1 MGTPE
6 VTVLNGD
13 DARHPTPHDD
23 APSRVSAPGQGS
35 SVRWRALGVA
45 AMFVIA
51 SGLPTL
57 APTIAGAGVPTL
69 TRVGTVS
76 RQLAAI
82 YSPQGTREAFSTPAI
97 ADVTGDGRPD
107 LVTAALDGTV
117 AAHALPSRTQIWK
130 VSVGRT
136 SIQTSPAVV
145 DLTGDRKNDVVIG
158 TMDGRVLLLDGP
170 TGRVV
175 RTFYQGPPLH
185 CPPGNDCRPDGFFA
199 TPAIA
204 DVNGDGVL
212 DIVAASWDHTVY
224 AWSSRGPLLWR
235 RFLEDTLWSSPVVAD
250 IDRDGSPEIILGG
263 DIYAN
268 NPLGKPAGGLVWI
281 LKRDGST
288 YPGYPRSLPGQTVW
302 SSPAVGDINSDGN
315 LDVVI
320 GSGTNFPSPAGRRV
334 EAFTARTGR
343 SLPGWPVGVDGRV
356 MGSPAI
362 GNLDGD
368 AQLEVAF
375 ASEGGWVYAY
385 DTNGARRWRACN
397 AASCGS
403 FNSHG
408 TVSIADVDGD
418 GTQEVVSA
426 LDRNL
431 QVFSPSNGAVEASV
445 ALTAGGWA
453 PVSAPTIAEVDGKT
467 IIAQSTSNTVLNVDL
482 VSTGKPLCLADWPT
496 FKHDARRSGRMGASA
511 GAAWVPFAC
520 PADFV
525 AQQYKDF
532 LGRPLDA
539 AGSAYWTGQLRGGTA
554 GSTVIEQY
562 MGSPEFGRVVAPIVR
577 ANFALFGTYP
587 QSAEAVRAGAV
598 SLRQGTK
605 LAAITD
611 GLAATPSIAV
621 LTDTQFVQR
630 IYQNLYRRPATA
642 SELAADVA
650 KLGQGTTRGT
660 VASGH
665 AEWAA
670 GRLAAEVNVT
680 MTYLGMLNR
689 VPDRGGWAY
698 WVPAA
703 RKGTIGA
710 LITGFQRSSEYR
722 NRVL

>member
-1 MGTPE
+1 MRTHE
-6 VTVLNGD
+6 VPLV
-13 DARHPTPHDD
+13 
-23 APSRVSAPGQGS
+23 PGHSG
-35 SVRWRALGVA
+35 RWRNLALAV
-45 AMFVIA
+45 
-51 SGLPTL
+51 L
-57 APTIAGAGVPTL
+57 ATIAGGLPALSPGVAGAAVPTL
-69 TRVGTVS
+69 TSAGAVS
-76 RQLAAI
+76 HQLAGI

-107 LVTAALDGTV
+107 LITAALDGTV
-117 AAHALPSRTQIWK
+117 AAHALPSRTQIWR
-130 VSVGRT
+130 VSIGRT

-145 DLTGDRKNDVVIG
+145 DLTGDGKGDVIVG
-158 TMDGRVLLLDGP
+158 TMDGRVLILDGP
-170 TGRVV
+170 SGRVV
-175 RTFYQGPPLH
+175 RTFSQGAPLH

-204 DVNGDGVL
+204 DVNGDGIL

-224 AWSSRGPLLWR
+224 AWSSNGPLLWR

-250 IDRDGSPEIILGG
+250 IDRDGTPEVILGG

-288 YPGYPRSLPGQTVW
+288 YPGYPRSMPGQTVW

-315 LDVVI
+315 LDIVV
-320 GSGTNFPSPAGRRV
+320 GSGTNFPSPAGYRV
-334 EAFTARTGR
+334 DAFTARTGQ

-368 AQLEVAF
+368 SHLEVAF

-385 DTNGARRWRACN
+385 DTNGTRRWKVCN
-397 AASCGS
+397 ATSCGS

-408 TVSIADVDGD
+408 TVSIADIDADGE
-418 GTQEVVSA
+418 QEVVSA

-431 QVFSPSNGAVEASV
+431 RVYSPANGAIEASF
-445 ALTAGGWA
+445 ALTSGGWA
-453 PVSAPTIAEVDGKT
+453 PVSAPTIAEVDGTT
-467 IIAQSTSNTVLNVDL
+467 IIAQTTSDTVLNVDL

-511 GAAWVPFAC
+511 GAAWAPFAC
-520 PADFV
+520 PAGFV

-539 AGSAYWTGQLRGGTA
+539 AGSNYWAGQLRGGTP
-554 GSTVIEQY
+554 GSAVIQQF

-587 QSAEAVRAGAV
+587 QSAEAVRTGAA

-605 LAAITD
+605 IAAITD
-611 GLAATPSIAV
+611 GLTTTPAISS

-630 IYQNLYRRPATA
+630 IYQNLYQRAATTA
-642 SELAADVA
+642 ELTADVS
-650 KLGQGTTRGT
+650 KLAQGTTRGT
-660 VASGH
+660 VASAH

-703 RKGTIGA
+703 RKGTIGS
-710 LITGFQRSSEYR
+710 LITGFQRSNEYR